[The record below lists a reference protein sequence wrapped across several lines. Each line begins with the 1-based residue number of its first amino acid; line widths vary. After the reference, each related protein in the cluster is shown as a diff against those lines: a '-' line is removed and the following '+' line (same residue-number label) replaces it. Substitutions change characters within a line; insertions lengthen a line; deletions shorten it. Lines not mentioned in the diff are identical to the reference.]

1 MSGVRRRHQTTA
13 ALQGEGRIDGKGEE
27 AEEAWGQEW
36 VSGPVLVTA
45 QREALESEKS
55 TL

>member
-36 VSGPVLVTA
+36 VSGPGTGDSAAGGSGV
-45 QREALESEKS
+45 
-55 TL
+55 